1 MRNPKLLDLT
11 NKLLWAQKVLME
23 ATINL
28 ENLRL
33 KAPVSDELFMAT
45 VKPLYDAG
53 LGDLLE
59 STDIDQLR
67 RDLTGVTD
75 V

>member
-1 MRNPKLLDLT
+1 MRHPGLLDLT
-11 NKLLWAQKVLME
+11 NKLIWAQKVLME
-23 ATINL
+23 AIINL

-45 VKPLYDAG
+45 IKPLYDAG
-53 LGDLLE
+53 LGDLIE
-59 STDIDQLR
+59 SMDIDQLR
-67 RDLTGVTD
+67 QDLTGVTD